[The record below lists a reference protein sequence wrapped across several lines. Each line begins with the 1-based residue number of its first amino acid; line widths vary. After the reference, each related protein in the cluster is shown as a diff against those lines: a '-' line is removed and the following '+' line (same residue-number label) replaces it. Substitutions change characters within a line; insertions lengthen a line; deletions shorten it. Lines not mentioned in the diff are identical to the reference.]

1 VQIEVELRRLFYG
14 WRAEANA
21 TLFPGSCF
29 GGGDFAALGP
39 VGRCEE
45 ALFLSFTI
53 TFVLLTA
60 LFAVVQPCLIGSG
73 AVRGQQQIV
82 LTGAVAQI

>member
-1 VQIEVELRRLFYG
+1 MGGARKLMRRYFL
-14 WRAEANA
+14 A
-21 TLFPGSCF
+21 LVL
-29 GGGDFAALGP
+29 GGDFAALGP
-39 VGRCEE
+39 VVRFKE
-45 ALFLSFTI
+45 ALFLSSTI

>member
-1 VQIEVELRRLFYG
+1 MGGARKLMRRYFLPLFD
-14 WRAEANA
+14 
-21 TLFPGSCF
+21 L
-29 GGGDFAALGP
+29 GGDFAALGP

-45 ALFLSFTI
+45 PLFLSFTI

-82 LTGAVAQI
+82 LAGAVAQI